1 MTFVGIVDEVG
12 TYWRQ
17 ISLKK
22 HNNSNNTR
30 VSNSKININNNT
42 LSKPTNRD
50 SHPTLKSLRIEEDEK
65 TISISCF
72 SHLLRKSQQ
81 WL

>member
-30 VSNSKININNNT
+30 VSNSKININNFLYQT
-42 LSKPTNRD
+42 
-50 SHPTLKSLRIEEDEK
+50 IK
-65 TISISCF
+65 TADMLII
-72 SHLLRKSQQ
+72 
-81 WL
+81 